1 MSHNYIVT
9 DFCGYIILLPFVLS
23 YQLKLC
29 VLSHFSHVQIFAV
42 AKLAVASQ
50 APPSMGFSRQEYWS
64 GLPFSSP
71 GDLSNPGI
79 KSWSLTLQA
88 DSFPSEPP
96 GKPDVKFCQAKNC
109 KFWVLIGAVW
119 ILKLELQGAG
129 VCQVQQTKNERC
141 HIASLHY

>member
-109 KFWVLIGAVW
+109 KF
-119 ILKLELQGAG
+119 
-129 VCQVQQTKNERC
+129 
-141 HIASLHY
+141 